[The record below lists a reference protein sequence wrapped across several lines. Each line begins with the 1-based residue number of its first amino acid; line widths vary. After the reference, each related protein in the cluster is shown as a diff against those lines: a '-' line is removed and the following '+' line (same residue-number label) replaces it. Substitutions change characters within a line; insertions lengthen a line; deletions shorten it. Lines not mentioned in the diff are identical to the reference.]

1 VRLSLSATQ
10 GRIPA
15 GGNDAFT
22 ARLTGTNEPVAGATL
37 TLLERAAGQPGW
49 HPVGSATTGSSG
61 SATVTVSGLAT
72 NAAFRLSG
80 PDGSVS
86 RPVLVVVL
94 PPVSARLTVG
104 QHGQLGMVAAAS
116 PLASPGDTVILQ
128 VKTGNHW
135 MDVQQRTL
143 NHTRQ
148 ASFVV
153 RSGGSGGSGG
163 DPGRAY
169 RVVLMP
175 TAAHGLSISNTVTL
189 PSP

>member
-1 VRLSLSATQ
+1 MRLSLSATQ

-22 ARLTGTNEPVAGATL
+22 ARLTGTNEPVTGATV

-49 HPVGSATTGSSG
+49 HPVGSAATGSNG

-80 PDGSVS
+80 PDGSMS
-86 RPVLVVVL
+86 QPVLVVVL
-94 PPVSARLTVG
+94 PPVSARLTAG
-104 QHGQLGMVAAAS
+104 PHGQMGMVTAAS

-128 VKTGNHW
+128 VRTGNHW

-143 NHTRQ
+143 DHARQ
-148 ASFVV
+148 AGFAV
-153 RSGGSGGSGG
+153 RPGGPGGG
-163 DPGRAY
+163 PRRAY
-169 RVVLMP
+169 RIVLMP
-175 TAAHGLSISNTVTL
+175 TAAHGLSVSNTVSL
-189 PSP
+189 PTA